1 MPIKKKTASKL
12 NTVHKPKSKAEKK
25 GGVMSSHSRSSSPKQ
40 QSVGRKTSP
49 PKISTIAEELRL
61 QILDSVFNLSK
72 TLDNKLITEYFKWMS
87 NVSKI
92 NKSFR
97 SSISSITP
105 TWNNISII
113 NLESLRITK
122 TILGVL
128 NMTNEK
134 NIVSIVLRNIYFD
147 SVDTRNKFLEFLS
160 KNTTV
165 RNLII
170 DKVEVKASDYLTILQ
185 TFKRLQ
191 WLEISRCELKDDRS
205 SYDFFHNFI
214 KVLVSSKMLEY
225 LTFTNNTIDRRFYN
239 YLFTKDKD
247 NIVYLDRNPYIIYV
261 SKENNNNSW
270 GMTIKRERSSV
281 KNFEVNI
288 VGNVMTDY
296 YIHPNFPNDF
306 AKRIN
311 FIRS

>member
-12 NTVHKPKSKAEKK
+12 NTVHKPKSNAEKK
-25 GGVMSSHSRSSSPKQ
+25 GGVMSSHTRSSSPKQ
-40 QSVGRKTSP
+40 QSVGLKTSP

-105 TWNNISII
+105 TFNNISII

-134 NIVSIVLRNIYFD
+134 NIVSIVLRNITFD

-160 KNTTV
+160 KNTMV

-225 LTFTNNTIDRRFYN
+225 LTFTNNTIDIRFYN
-239 YLFTKDKD
+239 YLFTKDQE
-247 NIVYLDRNPYIIYV
+247 NIVYVDSNQYRMYV
-261 SKENNNNSW
+261 SKEDNNSW
-270 GMTIKRERSSV
+270 GMTIKKDNSSSAN
-281 KNFEVNI
+281 KFEVNI
-288 VGNVMTDY
+288 VGNEMTDY
-296 YIHPNFPNDF
+296 YIHPNFRNDF

-311 FIRS
+311 FVRR

>member
-72 TLDNKLITEYFKWMS
+72 TLNNKLITEYFKWMS

-160 KNTTV
+160 KNTMV

>member
-1 MPIKKKTASKL
+1 MPIKKKTASK
-12 NTVHKPKSKAEKK
+12 PKSKTEKK
-25 GGVMSSHSRSSSPKQ
+25 GGVMSNHSRSSSPKK
-40 QSVGRKTSP
+40 QSVARKTSP
-49 PKISTIAEELRL
+49 PKISTIPEELRL
-61 QILDSVFNLSK
+61 QILGSVFNFSN

-97 SSISSITP
+97 SSIRSITP
-105 TWNNISII
+105 TWNNINII
-113 NLESLRITK
+113 NLQSLRITK
-122 TILGVL
+122 AILEVL

-134 NIVSIVLRNIYFD
+134 NIVSIVLHNISFD
-147 SVDTRNKFLEFLS
+147 SVDTCNKFLEFLS
-160 KNTTV
+160 KNTMV

-170 DKVEVKASDYLTILQ
+170 DKVEVEQYLTILQ

-205 SYDFFHNFI
+205 SYDYFHNFI
-214 KVLVSSKMLEY
+214 KVLVSSKMLKY

-247 NIVYLDRNPYIIYV
+247 NIVYINGYTYTIYL
-261 SKENNNNSW
+261 SKDYNNSW
-270 GMTIKRERSSV
+270 GMTIKGDRGSA
-281 KNFEVNI
+281 KDFEVNI
-288 VGNVMTDY
+288 VGNVMTDS

-306 AKRIN
+306 AKYNN

>member
-1 MPIKKKTASKL
+1 MPIKKKTANKA
-12 NTVHKPKSKAEKK
+12 KSKTDKK
-25 GGVMSSHSRSSSPKQ
+25 GGVLSSTSRSSSPKQ
-40 QSVGRKTSP
+40 QSVSRKTSP
-49 PKISTIAEELRL
+49 PKISTIPEELRL
-61 QILDSVFNLSK
+61 QILGSVLNFSN

-97 SSISSITP
+97 SSIRSITP
-105 TWNNISII
+105 TWNNINII
-113 NLESLRITK
+113 NLQSLRITK
-122 TILGVL
+122 AILEVL

-134 NIVSIVLRNIYFD
+134 NIVSIVLRNISFD
-147 SVDTRNKFLEFLS
+147 SVDIRNKFLEFLS
-160 KNTTV
+160 KNTMV

-170 DKVEVKASDYLTILQ
+170 DKVEVKAEQYLTILQ

-214 KVLVSSKMLEY
+214 RVLVSLKMLEY

-247 NIVYLDRNPYIIYV
+247 NIVYLDSNPYTIYL
-261 SKENNNNSW
+261 SKENNNSW
-270 GMTIKRERSSV
+270 GMTIKRENRSSA

>member
-1 MPIKKKTASKL
+1 MPIKKKTAR
-12 NTVHKPKSKAEKK
+12 KPKSKTEKK
-25 GGVMSSHSRSSSPKQ
+25 GGVMSSRSRSSSPKQ
-40 QSVGRKTSP
+40 QSVARKTSP

-61 QILDSVFNLSK
+61 QILDSVFILSK

-97 SSISSITP
+97 SSIRSITP
-105 TWNNISII
+105 TLNNINII
-113 NLESLRITK
+113 NLQSLRITK

-134 NIVSIVLRNIYFD
+134 NIVSIVLHNISFD
-147 SVDTRNKFLEFLS
+147 SVDTCNKFLEFLS
-160 KNTTV
+160 KNTMV

-170 DKVEVKASDYLTILQ
+170 DKVEAKASDYLTILQ

-225 LTFTNNTIDRRFYN
+225 LTFTNNTIDIRFYN

-261 SKENNNNSW
+261 SKENNNSW
-270 GMTIKRERSSV
+270 GMTIKKERGSP

>member
-1 MPIKKKTASKL
+1 MPIKKKTVSKS
-12 NTVHKPKSKAEKK
+12 NNVRKPKSKTEKK
-25 GGVMSSHSRSSSPKQ
+25 GGVFSSRSHTSSPKQ
-40 QSVGRKTSP
+40 QSVAQKTSP
-49 PKISTIAEELRL
+49 PKLSTIPEELRL
-61 QILDSVFNLSK
+61 QILGSVFKFKYSN
-72 TLDNKLITEYFKWMS
+72 TLDNELITEYFKWMS

-97 SSISSITP
+97 SSISSIT
-105 TWNNISII
+105 TIWNNISII

-122 TILGVL
+122 AILGVL
-128 NMTNEK
+128 NMTNDK

-160 KNTTV
+160 KNTMV

-170 DKVEVKASDYLTILQ
+170 DKVEVKAEQYLTILQ

-205 SYDFFHNFI
+205 SYDFYHNFI
-214 KVLVSSKMLEY
+214 RVLVSLKMLEY
-225 LTFTNNTIDRRFYN
+225 LTFTNNTIDKRFYN

-247 NIVYLDRNPYIIYV
+247 NIVYLDSNPYNIYV
-261 SKENNNNSW
+261 SKENNRW
-270 GMTIKRERSSV
+270 GMTIKGGRGSS
-281 KNFEVNI
+281 KDFEVNI

>member
-12 NTVHKPKSKAEKK
+12 NTVHKPKSKTKKK

-160 KNTTV
+160 KNTMV

-261 SKENNNNSW
+261 SKENNNSW
-270 GMTIKRERSSV
+270 GMTIKRERGSV
-281 KNFEVNI
+281 KEFEVNI
-288 VGNVMTDY
+288 VGNAMTDY